1 MVITEIELRE
11 WWRSGR
17 GALPSFP
24 PGTRFSPAAQD
35 FLKDQ
40 GLTVRFEAPVAAQP
54 APMAQ
59 PPLASV
65 LPAAYLRAR
74 LESLHAL
81 ALLAAAEARQ
91 HRLPALAAQ
100 LDPLAAEVA
109 ALLAGG
115 PVPPPPPDAADAPV
129 FLRPAPTEHRILH
142 WLNLLR
148 ATAHEA
154 EVLAAAAPAS
164 GLAPHLHRLG
174 HTLAALA
181 AGFRAGDLAWPPA

>member
-1 MVITEIELRE
+1 MVITEIELRA

-40 GLTVRFEAPVAAQP
+40 GLTVRFEAPAPAAPFAAVPTTP
-54 APMAQ
+54 A
-59 PPLASV
+59 
-65 LPAAYLRAR
+65 LPSAYLRAR
-74 LESLHAL
+74 LDSLHAL

-91 HRLPALAAQ
+91 HRLPALAAR
-100 LDPLAAEVA
+100 LDPLADEVL
-109 ALLAGG
+109 ALLTGA
-115 PVPPPPPDAADAPV
+115 PLPPPPPDPADAPV
-129 FLRPAPTEHRILH
+129 FARPTPTEHVIVH

-154 EVLAAAAPAS
+154 EVLAAAAPES

-181 AGFRAGDLAWPPA
+181 AGFRAGDLAWPPG